1 MQGRI
6 MHGMKRYAI
15 YHVPPPGAWADWG
28 AAWLGWDVARGRA
41 VAHPDCAGLHLPLP
55 DLTEAPRRYGFH
67 ATLKAPF
74 RPADGTTP
82 QALHEA
88 CAALAATTA
97 PVVLDG
103 LRLSRQGGFL
113 ALVPEG
119 GPEAASDLAARWV
132 AGLDGFRAPAT
143 AAEIARRNPDRLTAH
158 QRRLLERWGYP
169 WIMDQFRFHMTLT
182 GPMLSRDFGRM
193 EGALAG
199 YFEPLLGDPVEISNL
214 ALFVEKEPG
223 APFVVHSLHP
233 MGRVAAR
240 KIA

>member
-41 VAHPDCAGLHLPLP
+41 VAHPDCTGLHLPLP
-55 DLTEAPRRYGFH
+55 DLTAAPRRYGFH

-143 AAEIARRNPDRLTAH
+143 AAEIARRNPDRLTVH
-158 QRRLLERWGYP
+158 QCRLLERWGYP
-169 WIMDQFRFHMTLT
+169 WVMDQFRFHMTLT
-182 GPMLSRDFGRM
+182 GPLSP
-193 EGALAG
+193 EQASVVSAALAPVLAPLIPRPMVIGDVCLCGEDSGG
-199 YFEPLLGDPVEISNL
+199 YFRILYRY
-214 ALFVEKEPG
+214 ALTG
-223 APFVVHSLHP
+223 
-233 MGRVAAR
+233 
-240 KIA
+240 

>member
-74 RPADGTTP
+74 RLAGGTTP

-88 CAALAATTA
+88 CTALAAATA

-169 WIMDQFRFHMTLT
+169 WVMDQFRFHMTLT
-182 GPMLSRDFGRM
+182 GPLSP
-193 EGALAG
+193 EQASVVSAALAPVLAPLIPRPMVIGDVCLCGEDAGG
-199 YFEPLLGDPVEISNL
+199 YFRILHRY
-214 ALFVEKEPG
+214 AL
-223 APFVVHSLHP
+223 
-233 MGRVAAR
+233 MG
-240 KIA
+240 